1 MAIIDKLFEYN
12 IGDSVALPQLLVV
25 GDQSS
30 GKSSVLEG
38 LTNLPFPRDSGL
50 CTRFA
55 TQITFRRAREQGV
68 AVSLIPSNDA
78 GADHAEK
85 LRTWKKDDLHSL
97 GGSKFS
103 ETLTEVYS
111 LMGLDSAVE
120 QEKKTF
126 SEDVL
131 KIEIR
136 GPGEQH
142 LSVIDVP
149 GIFKKTTAGLTTKT
163 DMVMVR
169 NMVSNYMKN
178 PRAAILAVIPANV
191 DIATQEILE
200 MAEEHDPNGQRTLGV
215 LTKPDL
221 VDKGAEQ
228 NVMDLVEG
236 RSHKL
241 SLGWCILRNLGQREL
256 ADSSSNRHALE
267 RSFFRTDEPWVN
279 LDKDRVGIEALQAR
293 LRDVLTEVVRR
304 EFPRVKS
311 DINKRLNSCK
321 QQLEALGPCRET
333 KEQQQKHLLD
343 LATRFQKIT
352 SLALDARYGGDDI
365 FQDLGGLKLATS
377 IVDRNEEFS
386 NDVRKRGHT
395 IGFEQTSEETESD
408 IEDEPSPGLDPDNE
422 DNADARHMDDLDNID
437 GLLLEYCP
445 SFSRSVEE
453 ISPWLRRIYTS
464 SRGFELG
471 TFDAALIPLI
481 WKKQSANWNDLALSY
496 ISDVIV
502 TVHRFIRKLLQ
513 AICPDDRILQGL
525 NSVLVEE
532 LVTRYQKAIDH
543 VKFILQVERA
553 GTPSTL
559 NHYFNSHLEKC
570 RQARLKSS
578 MENNVV
584 SIHGYGRMVKLDTV
598 HQNAHM
604 SNVDH
609 TVRDLHDILKSY
621 YKVARKRFVDVVCM
635 QGADFHLVTGPDTPT
650 KVFSPSF
657 VTGLKPEQLER
668 IAGETLT
675 TRKKRAELVREI
687 SSLEKGKKILI

>member
-1 MAIIDKLFEYN
+1 MESGTDNQSLADPARLAIIDKLFEYN
-12 IGDSVALPQLLVV
+12 IGDSVALPQ
-25 GDQSS
+25 
-30 GKSSVLEG
+30 
-38 LTNLPFPRDSGL
+38 
-50 CTRFA
+50 
-55 TQITFRRAREQGV
+55 
-68 AVSLIPSNDA
+68 
-78 GADHAEK
+78 
-85 LRTWKKDDLHSL
+85 
-97 GGSKFS
+97 
-103 ETLTEVYS
+103 VYS

-267 RSFFRTDEPWVN
+267 SSFFRTDEPWVN

-293 LRDVLTEVVRR
+293 LRDVLTEIVRR

-365 FQDLGGLKLATS
+365 FQDVGGLKLATS
-377 IVDRNEEFS
+377 IVDRNEKFS

-395 IGFEQTSEETESD
+395 VDFEETPEEFEFD
-408 IEDEPSPGLDPDNE
+408 TEDVPSPMSDPENE

-437 GLLLEYCP
+437 GLMLEYYP
-445 SFSRSVEE
+445 IPRLSVEK
-453 ISPWLRRIYTS
+453 ISPWLRHIYTS

-525 NSVLVEE
+525 NSVLLEG

-543 VKFILQVERA
+543 VKFILHVERA

-559 NHYFNSHLEKC
+559 NHYFNDNLEQC
-570 RQARLKSS
+570 RQKRLESS
-578 MENNVV
+578 MERKAINITN
-584 SIHGYGRMVKLDTV
+584 YGRMVELNAIYQK
-598 HQNAHM
+598 AHM

-609 TVRDLHDILKSY
+609 AVRDLHDILKSY

-635 QGADFHLVTGPDTPT
+635 QGADFHLVTGPDTPA

-657 VTGLKPEQLER
+657 VTGLKPEQLEG